1 VDFLGSNGTSGMS
14 KDIRWRVAVI
24 VGVIAMSVW
33 GFYPPSEKINL
44 GLDLRGGVHL
54 VMRVET
60 DDALRRET
68 ETAVER
74 LREALRR
81 ENVAFATLEVTGLTE
96 FRADGLQDGQ
106 AFRRVVGDV
115 APMFESLPSAGGYRI
130 RPNLGNQLR
139 DEAVQQALQTIE
151 RRVDELGVVEP
162 IIARHGGRDQIL
174 VQLPGVTDVQ
184 RAKDII
190 RSTALLEL
198 TLAEQGPFP
207 TEESAL
213 HAYRGALP
221 SELEL
226 LPGIGAEYYVLRRVP
241 VVAGRDLR
249 GARPSVD
256 QFNRPAVS
264 FSLTREAALRFGPFT
279 EQHIGRQLAIVLD
292 SRVVSA
298 PVLQGRISDEGQITG
313 NFTTQEAQDLSVML
327 RSGALPASLTYLEE
341 RTVGPSLGEESIR
354 SGVSA
359 ALGAFVFVMVFML
372 FFYRL
377 AGLNAIVSVVVNL
390 LILLGMMAYLGATMT
405 LPGFAGFILT
415 VGIGVDSNI
424 LIFEPHQGG
433 AGSRE
438 GCACSDQCRL
448 RPSLVDHRR
457 HACRLAHRRDVPVP
471 VRDGPHPRFRHDA
484 RDRPPG
490 QCLHG
495 CVRIAD
501 HVRDC
506 SAPPARRRVEHL
518 RKTAFHY
525 ADPHQRQHRLAT
537 LAMAR
542 ARPLGVDHP
551 GRWRSV
557 AHQGP
562 ATGH

>member
-1 VDFLGSNGTSGMS
+1 MS
-14 KDIRWRVAVI
+14 KHIRWRVAVI
-24 VGVIAMSVW
+24 VGVIAISVW
-33 GFYPPSEKINL
+33 GFYPPSEKISL

-68 ETAVER
+68 ETTVER

-96 FRADGLQDGQ
+96 FRADGIQDAP
-106 AFRRVVGDV
+106 AFRQGMGDV
-115 APMFESLPSAGGYRI
+115 ETMFESLPGVGGYRM
-130 RPNLGNQLR
+130 RPNIANQLR

-184 RAKDII
+184 RAKEII

-198 TLAEQGPFP
+198 TLVEQGPFP

-213 HAYRGALP
+213 QVHMGALP
-221 SELEL
+221 SNLEL
-226 LPGIGAEYYVLRRVP
+226 LPGVGAEYYVVRSVP

-249 GARPSVD
+249 GARPSLD
-256 QFNRPAVS
+256 QFNRAAVS
-264 FSLTREAALRFGPFT
+264 FSLTREAALRFGSFT
-279 EQHIGRQLAIVLD
+279 EQNIGRQLAIVLD

-298 PVLQGRISDEGQITG
+298 PVLQERISDEGQIAG
-313 NFTTQEAQDLSVML
+313 NFTSQEAQDLSVML

-341 RTVGPSLGEESIR
+341 RTVGPSLGAESIR

-359 ALGAFVFVMVFML
+359 ALGAFVFVMAFML

-377 AGLNAIVSVVVNL
+377 AGLNAITSVVVNL

-424 LIFEPHQGG
+424 LIFERIKEELA
-433 AGSRE
+433 AGK
-438 GCACSDQCRL
+438 
-448 RPSLVDHRR
+448 
-457 HACRLAHRRDVPVP
+457 
-471 VRDGPHPRFRHDA
+471 
-484 RDRPPG
+484 
-490 QCLHG
+490 
-495 CVRIAD
+495 
-501 HVRDC
+501 
-506 SAPPARRRVEHL
+506 PARAAISAGFDRVWWTIVDTHVASL
-518 RKTAFHY
+518 IAATFLFQFGTGPIRGFAT
-525 ADPHQRQHRLAT
+525 T
-537 LAMAR
+537 LAIGLLANVFTAVFVSRTMFEIVLPRRR
-542 ARPLGVDHP
+542 AAAL
-551 GRWRSV
+551 SI
-557 AHQGP
+557 
-562 ATGH
+562 